1 MAKQKGTIVLVTE
14 ITPQSQLFMDYLQEE
29 LGIPVHMA
37 SPENEWITP
46 DSDSERVLILIDAD
60 DANVPSIQEWQGR
73 ITDVTRTSL
82 AAFNL
87 DDEDQAADLLS
98 TIQLQ
103 GVFYRNDALPLICKG
118 LLTLLD
124 GHLWMSRSLMGRML
138 ELFRLQQQNAYRP
151 AAGLT
156 QRELEIIGLLGSG
169 ASNVEIA
176 ERLSVSENTVKSHLY
191 NIFKKVDVHNRVQAV
206 NWARKNLGAPPQ
218 RQP

>member
-1 MAKQKGTIVLVTE
+1 MVKKKGAIVLVTE
-14 ITPQSQLFMDYLQEE
+14 ITPQSQLFLDYLQQE
-29 LGIPVHMA
+29 LGIPVNMA
-37 SPENEWITP
+37 AP
-46 DSDSERVLILIDAD
+46 DNDWTAPDNERVLVLIDVD
-60 DANVPSIQEWQGR
+60 HANESSIQEWQSR
-73 ITDVTRTSL
+73 ITDASQTSL

-87 DDEDQAADLLS
+87 DDENQAADMLS

-176 ERLSVSENTVKSHLY
+176 ERLAVSENTVKSHLY
-191 NIFKKVDVHNRVQAV
+191 NIFKKIDVHNRVQAV
-206 NWARKNLGAPPQ
+206 NWARQNLGAPPQ
-218 RQP
+218 RQH